1 MVISDLVMSSSDV
14 HHIMFKRIDKIMYET
29 KDVNIWISL
38 QIYDTFL
45 GITTTKIILLDETLV
60 RLQMDHN

>member
-1 MVISDLVMSSSDV
+1 
-14 HHIMFKRIDKIMYET
+14 MYET

>member
-1 MVISDLVMSSSDV
+1 MVISELVMSSSDV
-14 HHIMFKRIDKIMYET
+14 HHIMFKRIDNIMYET

-38 QIYDTFL
+38 LINDTLL

-60 RLQMDHN
+60 WLQMDHN

>member
-1 MVISDLVMSSSDV
+1 
-14 HHIMFKRIDKIMYET
+14 MYET

-38 QIYDTFL
+38 LINDTFL